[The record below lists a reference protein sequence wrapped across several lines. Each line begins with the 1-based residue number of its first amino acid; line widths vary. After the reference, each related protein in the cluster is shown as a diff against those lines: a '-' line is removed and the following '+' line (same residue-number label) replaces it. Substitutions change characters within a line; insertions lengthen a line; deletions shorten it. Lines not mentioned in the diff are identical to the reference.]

1 MLLEKKLLTLATK
14 QFTKYVD
21 MNDNVYDRIPKGQYP
36 SVYGFAAD
44 DAVNLSS
51 PHCILP
57 MLIKEYEETSY
68 YCAADDDFLMQIYVY
83 DDLATSKW
91 QYSIHMALTKI
102 HREYARKVYEPNRYL
117 ERFQLLQKS
126 KTRYQ
131 AHYKMGF
138 HYRVNDGWH
147 CIAEHI
153 KSAGDDLALS
163 SERDLFVQ
171 EVVADLNRCIT
182 TGEFVSQH
190 LEGIQ
195 VGSKG
200 HYSSFVVKQFGV
212 YQIDIEADKP
222 FTLCVTVYKN
232 TV

>member
-1 MLLEKKLLTLATK
+1 MLLEKKLLILATK

-91 QYSIHMALTKI
+91 QYAIFVVLTKL
-102 HREYARKVYEPNRYL
+102 REAYAQKIYEPNRYMDKL
-117 ERFQLLQKS
+117 SGTADRKLTPQ
-126 KTRYQ
+126 
-131 AHYKMGF
+131 
-138 HYRVNDGWH
+138 YRLSFDYHFDRGWT
-147 CIAEHI
+147 CVAETVL
-153 KSAGDDLALS
+153 GCTYDVALS
-163 SERDLFVQ
+163 AERDLFCK
-171 EVVADLNRCIT
+171 ELITEMRRYMT
-182 TGEFVSQH
+182 TGRFVTANLAGVQITRKGLFRSYVDKRF
-190 LEGIQ
+190 GI
-195 VGSKG
+195 
-200 HYSSFVVKQFGV
+200 
-212 YQIDIEADKP
+212 YQIDMMADKP
-222 FTLCVTVYKN
+222 FEFRVTVYQK
-232 TV
+232 

>member
-1 MLLEKKLLTLATK
+1 MLLDKKLLIAATK
-14 QFTKYVD
+14 QFVKYVD
-21 MNDNVYDRIPKGQYP
+21 MDDRMYERTPKGQYP
-36 SVYGFAAD
+36 SVYGFTAD

-91 QYSIHMALTKI
+91 QYSIHMVLTKI
-102 HREYARKVYEPNRYL
+102 HHEYARKVYEPNRYL
-117 ERFQLLQKS
+117 EHFQLLQKS
-126 KTRYQ
+126 KARYKV
-131 AHYKMGF
+131 HYKMGF
-138 HYRVNDGWH
+138 HYQANNGWH
-147 CIAEHI
+147 CIAEHM
-153 KSAGDDLALS
+153 KGAEDDLALS

-171 EVVADLNRCIT
+171 EVIADLNRCIT

-190 LEGIQ
+190 INGIQ
-195 VGSKG
+195 IGAKG
-200 HYSSFVVKQFGV
+200 HYSSFVIKRFGL

-232 TV
+232 TN